1 MLSKNISFNKNEM
14 ESEMENPTYSFRETK
29 LALQLILES
38 QIKSKTVM
46 NCSSPKKKVVI
57 FCTADFVLC
66 FVSMY
71 SVFNTLSEYILKIIA
86 SYIFLLVF

>member
-1 MLSKNISFNKNEM
+1 M
-14 ESEMENPTYSFRETK
+14 ESEMENPTHSFRETK

-46 NCSSPKKKVVI
+46 NCSPPKKKVVI